1 MTTDKSDP
9 IKAEAARYKAA
20 TTAAAKSRAALTE
33 LVVAAL
39 REPGAKPADIANRA
53 DWTSAYVRKLAREHG
68 IEANPAYKA
77 RTEKARARMLAE
89 AVAAQTSQPA
99 PEPNERPSPKAE
111 PTAEALPKWLQP
123 HPEIAALSGGE
134 ATEAEGRLSKDR
146 PEWFAR
152 TRRKLPGTMTARWM
166 SYAMLVA
173 AKAEPAE
180 EQPPAVD

>member
-68 IEANPAYKA
+68 IEADPAYKA

-99 PEPNERPSPKAE
+99 PEPNERPSPK
-111 PTAEALPKWLQP
+111 PTPLADHRANV
-123 HPEIAALSGGE
+123 IAALTDQQ
-134 ATEAEGRLSKDR
+134 AANL
-146 PEWFAR
+146 A
-152 TRRKLPGTMTARWM
+152 
-166 SYAMLVA
+166 VA
-173 AKAEPAE
+173 AFPKADRDQYRALEAASAGGDR
-180 EQPPAVD
+180 AVVAAALDLGVLTETELLIA